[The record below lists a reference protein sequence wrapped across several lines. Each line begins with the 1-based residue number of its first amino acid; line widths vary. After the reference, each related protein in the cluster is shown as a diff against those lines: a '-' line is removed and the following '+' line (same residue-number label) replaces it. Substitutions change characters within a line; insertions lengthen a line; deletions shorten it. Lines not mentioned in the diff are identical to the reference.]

1 MEFNDLREIPHR
13 CASDAKC
20 HSVMI
25 EAGKMSVVSKVIG
38 SIHIYQRSMNN
49 EETMIHMCVIRR
61 LQNELVTA
69 IPFVTV

>member
-1 MEFNDLREIPHR
+1 
-13 CASDAKC
+13 
-20 HSVMI
+20 MI